1 MTTLATTETRG
12 MPGESASAGHAPAA
26 PAICWMNGRLMPAAE
41 ASVSVFDHGLLY
53 GDGVFEGIR
62 FYQRRAFRLEAHLE
76 RLAQSARALALSL
89 PWDRAALTQAVA
101 ETLAAAPMASGYLR
115 LVVTRGE
122 GALGIDP
129 RSCRQPN
136 LFIIADRLDA
146 LVEARGRGARLII
159 AATRRL
165 GADGLDPRI
174 KSLNYLNPI
183 LARLEANRAGA
194 DEAVMLNAAGRVTE
208 GSADNLFIVQAGRL
222 FTPPTSDGAL
232 AGITR
237 AVVLELAAALGIE
250 AFEQSLTPYDLYTA
264 DECFLTGTAAELVPV
279 ADIDGRPLS
288 SCPGPLFSR
297 LDQAYRTLIESECAG
312 RP

>member
-1 MTTLATTETRG
+1 MLAEPTPQPSHPFEQ
-12 MPGESASAGHAPAA
+12 
-26 PAICWMNGRLMPAAE
+26 AICWMNGHLMPAAE
-41 ASVSVFDHGLLY
+41 ATASVFDHGLLY

-62 FYQRRAFRLEAHLE
+62 FYHRRAFRLEAHLE
-76 RLAQSARALALSL
+76 RLTLSARALALTL
-89 PWDRAALTQAVA
+89 PWDRVALTQAVA
-101 ETLAAAPMASGYLR
+101 ETLAAAPMATGYLR
-115 LVVTRGE
+115 LVVTRGV

-146 LVEARGRGARLII
+146 MAKARQRGARLII

-174 KSLNYLNPI
+174 KSLNYLNSI

-194 DEAVMLNAAGRVTE
+194 DEAVMLNATGRVTE

-222 FTPPTSDGAL
+222 RTPPTSDGAL

-237 AVVLELAAALGIE
+237 AVVLELAAALGI
-250 AFEQSLTPYDLYTA
+250 AACEQSLTPYDLYTA

-279 ADIDGRPLS
+279 ADIDGRPLG
-288 SCPGPLFSR
+288 SCPGPLFSQI
-297 LDQAYRTLIESECAG
+297 DQAFGALIERECG
-312 RP
+312 NRP

>member
-1 MTTLATTETRG
+1 MKTMVITEAR
-12 MPGESASAGHAPAA
+12 ESSAECPPNAGQPAV
-26 PAICWMNGRLMPAAE
+26 CWMNGRLLPAAE
-41 ASVSVFDHGLLY
+41 ATVSVFDHGLLY

-62 FYQRRAFRLEAHLE
+62 FYHRRAFRLQAHLE

-89 PWDRAALTQAVA
+89 PWDQKALTQTVA
-101 ETLAAAPMASGYLR
+101 ETLAAAPDDAGYLR
-115 LVVTRGE
+115 LVVTRGV

-129 RSCRQPN
+129 RSCRQPT

-146 LVEARGRGARLII
+146 MAEARRRGARLII

-194 DEAVMLNAAGRVTE
+194 DEAVMLNTAGRVTE
-208 GSADNLFIVQAGRL
+208 GSADNLFIVQGGRL
-222 FTPPTSDGAL
+222 LTPPASDGAL

-250 AFEQSLTPYDLYTA
+250 AREQSLTPYDLYTA
-264 DECFLTGTAAELVPV
+264 EECFLTGTAAELVPV
-279 ADIDGRPLS
+279 ADIDGRS
-288 SCPGPLFSR
+288 IVACPGPLFSR
-297 LDQAYRTLIESECAG
+297 LDQAFGALIERECG
-312 RP
+312 GQP

>member
-1 MTTLATTETRG
+1 MKTMVMTEAR
-12 MPGESASAGHAPAA
+12 ESSAECPPNAGQPAV
-26 PAICWMNGRLMPAAE
+26 CWMNGRLLPAAE
-41 ASVSVFDHGLLY
+41 ATVSVFDHGLLY

-62 FYQRRAFRLEAHLE
+62 FYHRRAFRLQAHLE

-89 PWDRAALTQAVA
+89 PWDQKALTQAVA
-101 ETLAAAPMASGYLR
+101 ETLAAAPDDAGYLR
-115 LVVTRGE
+115 LVVTRGV

-129 RSCRQPN
+129 RSCRQPT

-146 LVEARGRGARLII
+146 MAEARRRGARLII

-194 DEAVMLNAAGRVTE
+194 DEAVMLNTAGRVTE
-208 GSADNLFIVQAGRL
+208 GSADNLFIVQGGRL
-222 FTPPTSDGAL
+222 LTPPASDGAL

-250 AFEQSLTPYDLYTA
+250 AREQSLTPYDLYTA

-279 ADIDGRPLS
+279 ADIDGRPPGH
-288 SCPGPLFSR
+288 CPGPLFSR
-297 LDQAYRTLIESECAG
+297 IDQAFGALIERECG
-312 RP
+312 GQP

>member
-1 MTTLATTETRG
+1 MTTITMMGAHEVNPERAPNEDRPATQ
-12 MPGESASAGHAPAA
+12 AV
-26 PAICWMNGRLMPAAE
+26 CWMNGRLLPAAE
-41 ASVSVFDHGLLY
+41 ATVSVFDHGLLY

-62 FYQRRAFRLEAHLE
+62 FYHRRAFRLQAHLE
-76 RLAQSARALALSL
+76 RLALSARALALHL
-89 PWDRAALTQAVA
+89 PWNREALTRAVA
-101 ETLAAAPMASGYLR
+101 ETLAAAPEDAGYLR
-115 LVVTRGE
+115 LVVTRGV
-122 GALGIDP
+122 GTLGIDP

-146 LVEARGRGARLII
+146 MAEVRRRGARLII

-165 GADGLDPRI
+165 GTDGLDPRI

-208 GSADNLFIVQAGRL
+208 GSADNLFIVQDGRL
-222 FTPPTSDGAL
+222 LTPPTSDGAL

-237 AVVLELAAALGIE
+237 AVVLELAAALGLE
-250 AFEQSLTPYDLYTA
+250 AREQSLAPYDLYTA

-279 ADIDGRPLS
+279 ADIDGRPLG
-288 SCPGPLFSR
+288 SCPGSLFSR
-297 LDQAYRTLIESECAG
+297 IDQAYRLLIDRECRG
-312 RP
+312 QP

>member
-1 MTTLATTETRG
+1 
-12 MPGESASAGHAPAA
+12 
-26 PAICWMNGRLMPAAE
+26 MNGRLMPAAE
-41 ASVSVFDHGLLY
+41 ATVSVFDHGLLY

-62 FYQRRAFRLEAHLE
+62 FYHRHAFRLEAHLA
-76 RLAQSARALALSL
+76 RLALSARALALTL
-89 PWDRAALTQAVA
+89 PWDPAALTRAVE
-101 ETLAAAPMASGYLR
+101 ETLTAAPDDAGYLR
-115 LVVTRGE
+115 LVVTRGV

-146 LVEARGRGARLII
+146 MAEARRRGARLII

-208 GSADNLFIVQAGRL
+208 GSADNLFIVQGDRL
-222 FTPPTSDGAL
+222 LTPPASDGAL

-237 AVVLELAAALGIE
+237 AVVLELAATLGI
-250 AFEQSLTPYDLYTA
+250 AACEQPLTPYDLYTA

-279 ADIDGRPLS
+279 ADIDGRPLGR
-288 SCPGPLFSR
+288 CPGPLFSR
-297 LDQAYRTLIESECAG
+297 LDQAFRALIERECG
-312 RP
+312 DRP